1 MAKYQVLCWK
11 DIPAQVK
18 VTDDSGKRVS
28 RTMPDRFQVMIDQV
42 AMAEGLQ
49 GTDEYLNQWAW
60 SEKREASGSAEE
72 VAQAV
77 ILQLERDFDAP
88 LT

>member
-1 MAKYQVLCWK
+1 MAKYQVLYWK

-18 VTDDSGKRVS
+18 ATDDSGKRVS
-28 RTMPDRFQVMIDQV
+28 RTMPDRFQVKIDQV
-42 AMAEGLQ
+42 AMVEGLQ

-60 SEKREASGSAEE
+60 SEKREAPGSAEE

-77 ILQLERDFDAP
+77 ISQLERDFEAP
-88 LT
+88 